1 MSYSIEFV
9 HDHVEVLDENGRFL
23 FSADTQQEAMCEIKY
38 WEAA

>member
-9 HDHVEVLDENGRFL
+9 HDHVEVFDDNGRFL
-23 FSADTQQEAMCEIKY
+23 FSADTQQEAMVEIKY